1 MSRTLTVYLAA
12 DLKKFS
18 PQLKNAEQDLGRF
31 GNATRNLSSTL
42 SGMLGPALIGA
53 GAAAGYAAVQFGVD
67 GVKAFVDDEAA
78 AAKLAT
84 TLQNLGLAQDT
95 APVEA
100 MIDALQRETG
110 VADDALRPAFDR
122 LVRSIGDTQGA
133 TDALRLAMDVS
144 AGTGKSLDSVVQALG
159 KAYDGNTAGLS
170 RLGAGIDKA
179 VLATGNMDTITQDLS
194 RTFGGQAKT
203 AAGTYQGQLDRL
215 AVGFGELQESFG
227 AGFLSAL
234 GKTESKTGDLMTAMQ
249 DLQPALEDLG
259 AAAGDL
265 VVQLAGMVTASDKA
279 AKAGK
284 NFLEAPNWAD
294 LGDLITGAAEAN
306 QFFNST
312 LVKQVPLIGPAVDL
326 LLNLTGGYD
335 ALAGAS
341 ERAYGGVSRTAMA
354 LGKGAPEIDAN
365 AAATSRWNAIAAA
378 NDAVIK
384 TNGGNVKEYFAAL
397 DKTSTATGSTSKA
410 TDLLTTAF
418 DLQKGVVDDLQV
430 TLDAQVADLE
440 RNTQAAKDYSSTLAT
455 QLLGG
460 IDLSAAQQT
469 GANLGISSL
478 DAFDRQIEQ
487 HEWFG
492 NVLTTIRAKG
502 ADKRLVDQIAAL
514 GPEAGGKLGQEM
526 LDKGLVEAFN
536 SRLEKVTELANTTAT
551 AMAGEFFPAG
561 TEAAT
566 GMVDKTLEQMGK
578 ETKRLKAIGKGMGN
592 LIGATMTAEIAEAV
606 AKAVASAEAAK
617 TSAAAERA
625 AQQAAREVTMSEQQ
639 IAQTVARLIN
649 NSNARAG
656 YSMGVPVPS
665 PVLG

>member
-1 MSRTLTVYLAA
+1 VSRTLTVYLAA

-18 PQLKNAEQDLGRF
+18 PQLKNAEQDLGRL

-67 GVKAFVDDEAA
+67 GVKAFIDDEAA

-95 APVEA
+95 SAAEA
-100 MIDALQRETG
+100 SVDVMQRQFG
-110 VADDALRPAFDR
+110 VADDLLRPALGK
-122 LVRSIGDTQGA
+122 LVLVTGDVTEA
-133 TDALRLAMDVS
+133 NKLLAVALDAS
-144 AGTGKSLDSVVQALG
+144 AGTGRSLEQVTQAIARAASGSATSLLKIAPALDQNILKS
-159 KAYDGNTAGLS
+159 GNLNAITAE
-170 RLGAGIDKA
+170 
-179 VLATGNMDTITQDLS
+179 LS
-194 RTFGGQAKT
+194 RTFGGQAQT
-203 AAGTYQGQLDRL
+203 AANTYQGQLNRL
-215 AVGFGELQESFG
+215 SVGFGELQESFG
-227 AGFLSAL
+227 SGFLNAL
-234 GKTESKTGDLMTAMQ
+234 GKTESKTGDLMTAME
-249 DLQPALEDLG
+249 DLQPALEDIG

-265 VVQLAGMVTASDKA
+265 VVQLGGMVTASDKA

-284 NFLEAPNWAD
+284 NFLEAPNWND
-294 LGDLITGAAEAN
+294 LGSLITEAAIAN

-365 AAATSRWNAIAAA
+365 AAATSRWNAIAAD
-378 NDAVIK
+378 NDAVVK
-384 TNGGNVKEYFAAL
+384 TNGGNLKQYFAAL

-410 TDLLTTAF
+410 TDTLTTAF
-418 DLQKGVVDDLQV
+418 DLQKGVLDDLQV
-430 TLDAQVADLE
+430 TLDTQVADLE

-460 IDLSAAQQT
+460 IDLGAAQQT
-469 GANLGISSL
+469 GADLGISSL

-492 NVLTTIRAKG
+492 NVLTKIRSSG
-502 ADKRLVDQIAAL
+502 ADQRLVDQIAAL

-536 SRLEKVTELANTTAT
+536 SRLESVRALANTTAT

-592 LIGATMTAEIAEAV
+592 LIGATMTAEIAQAV

>member
-1 MSRTLTVYLAA
+1 MSTME
-12 DLKKFS
+12 DLQ
-18 PQLKNAEQDLGRF
+18 PVLEE
-31 GNATRNLSSTL
+31 T
-42 SGMLGPALIGA
+42 
-53 GAAAGYAAVQFGVD
+53 GAAAGELVVS
-67 GVKAFVDDEAA
+67 
-78 AAKLAT
+78 LA
-84 TLQNLGLAQDT
+84 
-95 APVEA
+95 
-100 MIDALQRETG
+100 R
-110 VADDALRPAFDR
+110 
-122 LVRSIGDTQGA
+122 
-133 TDALRLAMDVS
+133 
-144 AGTGKSLDSVVQALG
+144 VV
-159 KAYDGNTAGLS
+159 
-170 RLGAGIDKA
+170 
-179 VLATGNMDTITQDLS
+179 
-194 RTFGGQAKT
+194 T
-203 AAGTYQGQLDRL
+203 AA
-215 AVGFGELQESFG
+215 
-227 AGFLSAL
+227 
-234 GKTESKTGDLMTAMQ
+234 
-249 DLQPALEDLG
+249 
-259 AAAGDL
+259 
-265 VVQLAGMVTASDKA
+265 DKA

-284 NFLEAPNWAD
+284 NFLDAPNWED
-294 LGDLITGAAEAN
+294 LGTLITEAAVAN
-306 QFFNST
+306 QYLNST

-354 LGKGAPEIDAN
+354 LGKGTPEIDAN
-365 AAATSRWNAIAAA
+365 AAATSRWNAIAAD

-384 TNGGNVKEYFAAL
+384 TNGGNLEEYFAAL

-460 IDLSAAQQT
+460 IDLGAAQQT
-469 GANLGISSL
+469 GADLGISSL
-478 DAFDRQIEQ
+478 EAFDRQIEQ

-492 NVLTTIRAKG
+492 NVLTSIRANG

-526 LDKGLVEAFN
+526 LDKGLVQAFN
-536 SRLEKVTELANTTAT
+536 DRLEEVVEVANKTAT

-566 GMVDKTLEQMGK
+566 GMVDNTLEQMGK
-578 ETKRLKAIGKGMGN
+578 ETKRLKAIGKGMGD
-592 LIGATMTAEIAEAV
+592 LIGKTMAAEIAEAV
-606 AKAVASAEAAK
+606 AKSVAAAEAAK
-617 TSAAAERA
+617 TAAGAERA
-625 AQQAAREVTMSEQQ
+625 AQQAARAVVTSEQQ

-656 YSMGVPVPS
+656 YSMGVPVPT

>member
-1 MSRTLTVYLAA
+1 MSRTLYLALA
-12 DLKKFS
+12 MDLKGFTPKLRDA
-18 PQLKNAEQDLGRF
+18 QEDLGRF
-31 GNATRNLSSTL
+31 GNATRNLTNTL

-95 APVEA
+95 SAAEA
-100 MIDALQRETG
+100 SVDVMQRQFG
-110 VADDALRPAFDR
+110 VADDLLRPALGK
-122 LVRSIGDTQGA
+122 LVLVTGDVTEA
-133 TDALRLAMDVS
+133 NKLLAVALDAS
-144 AGTGKSLDSVVQALG
+144 AGTGRSLEQVTQAIARAASGSATSLLKIAPALDQNILKS
-159 KAYDGNTAGLS
+159 GNLNAITAE
-170 RLGAGIDKA
+170 
-179 VLATGNMDTITQDLS
+179 LS
-194 RTFGGQAKT
+194 RTFGGQAQT
-203 AAGTYQGQLDRL
+203 AANTYQGQLNRL
-215 AVGFGELQESFG
+215 SVGFGELQESFG
-227 AGFLSAL
+227 SGFLNAL
-234 GKTESKTGDLMTAMQ
+234 GKTESKTGDLMSTME
-249 DLQPALEDLG
+249 DLQPVLEETG
-259 AAAGDL
+259 AAAGEL
-265 VVQLAGMVTASDKA
+265 VVSLAQVVTAADKA

-284 NFLEAPNWAD
+284 NFLDAPNWED
-294 LGDLITGAAEAN
+294 LGTLITEAAVAN
-306 QFFNST
+306 QYLNST

-354 LGKGAPEIDAN
+354 LGKGTPEIDAN
-365 AAATSRWNAIAAA
+365 AAATSRWNAIAAD

-384 TNGGNVKEYFAAL
+384 TNGGNLEEYFAAL

-460 IDLSAAQQT
+460 IDLGAAQQT
-469 GANLGISSL
+469 GADLGISSL

-492 NVLTTIRAKG
+492 NVLTSIRANG

-526 LDKGLVEAFN
+526 LDKGLVQAFN
-536 SRLEKVTELANTTAT
+536 DRLEEVVEVANKTAT

-566 GMVDKTLEQMGK
+566 GMVDNTLEQMGK
-578 ETKRLKAIGKGMGN
+578 ETKRLKAIGKGMGD
-592 LIGATMTAEIAEAV
+592 LIGKTMAAEIAEAV
-606 AKAVASAEAAK
+606 AKSVAAAEAAK
-617 TSAAAERA
+617 TAAGAERA
-625 AQQAAREVTMSEQQ
+625 AQQAARAVVTSEQQ

-656 YSMGVPVPS
+656 YSMGVPVPT